1 MGGDAGEPSRVG
13 SAPAAASQPLRLK
26 SEAFVL
32 VRYPLT
38 ESSWIVSLFTREEGR
53 LRVVAKGARRT
64 KSSFRGA
71 LETMNRVRVEVT
83 SREGSDLGNLVGA
96 ELEEGAMDLFSRWPA
111 ASVLLAMAEV
121 LERGLAELHREEE
134 TFRLTEAL
142 LRGLRVGLDAPA
154 AWAYFLVWFL
164 KLHGVM
170 PKPDQCVG
178 CGGPPRPLHFDA
190 GAGGWLCP
198 SCRTGRPPQGVDLP
212 RDAEDALQAIFI
224 SSPERFA
231 QVEAAPAALGRVR
244 ELATLALCAYLGRPL
259 AAAPS
264 L

>member
-1 MGGDAGEPSRVG
+1 M
-13 SAPAAASQPLRLK
+13 RLK

-53 LRVVAKGARRT
+53 VRAVAKGARRT
-64 KSSFRGA
+64 KSPFRGA
-71 LETMNRVRVEVT
+71 LEPMNRVRVEVT
-83 SREGSDLGNLVGA
+83 SREGSDLGSLVGA
-96 ELEEGAMDLFSRWPA
+96 DLEEGALDLFSRWPA
-111 ASVLLAMAEV
+111 ASVLLAMVEV
-121 LERGLAELHREEE
+121 LERGLAEHHREEE
-134 TFRLTEAL
+134 TFRLTGAL
-142 LRGLRVGLDAPA
+142 LAGLRAGVDASA

-198 SCRTGRPPQGVDLP
+198 SCRAGRPPQGVEFP
-212 RDAEDALQAIFI
+212 RGAEEVLQSIFA
-224 SSPERFA
+224 SNPEHFAQASPEP
-231 QVEAAPAALGRVR
+231 EALGRVR
-244 ELATLALCAYLGRPL
+244 ELAYLALCAYLGRPL
-259 AAAPS
+259 AAPPA